1 MWTWTFELADVL
13 TTLTIISIV
22 GAGIYKLIILP
33 FLQKLD
39 TERIQDRT
47 FFSSRYDDLIE
58 ALRELKEEIK
68 LSRQE
73 RMQQA
78 QRHLQLVGRVDV
90 LEARID
96 DLRNEMHTRER

>member
-39 TERIQDRT
+39 TERIQDR
-47 FFSSRYDDLIE
+47 
-58 ALRELKEEIK
+58 
-68 LSRQE
+68 
-73 RMQQA
+73 
-78 QRHLQLVGRVDV
+78 
-90 LEARID
+90 
-96 DLRNEMHTRER
+96 